1 MSYTPDPKLI
11 ERAGESI
18 GWLTTVTPK
27 GRPAPRP
34 VWFTLD
40 GDDIL
45 VFSQPDT
52 AKLRHIAANPEVSFN
67 FNSDKGGGSILVVN
81 GRAQVE
87 AGKASEAPGYLDK
100 YESTYAGIGYADAA
114 AFDASF
120 SVRIRIV
127 PERSWGF

>member
-1 MSYTPDPKLI
+1 MAEPKLA
-11 ERAGESI
+11 ERADEPI

-34 VWFTLD
+34 VWFVLD

-45 VFSQPDT
+45 VFSQPGT
-52 AKLRHIAANPEVSFN
+52 AKLRHIEANPEVTLN
-67 FNSDKGGGSILVVN
+67 LNSDEHGGSVLVVN
-81 GRAQVE
+81 GKAHIE

-100 YESTYAGIGYADAA
+100 YGSHYAGIGFKTPE
-114 AFDASF
+114 AFDAEY
-120 SVRIRIV
+120 SVRIRVV